1 MPRFL
6 ITIPSRLLYHIP
18 KWHVQ
23 YSQKAFSALSNV
35 PFRIMKQH
43 VPCIGKGI
51 YCGLLCKKLVFNALH
66 LHSIIRVYGHS
77 LLFYS
82 SHAILSDFTR
92 YKHSFSHDNIAWI
105 CICSSGY
112 DGWITSSFFCSSSAI
127 LFPHGVT
134 LLTVKTRRLRSS
146 ASP

>member
-51 YCGLLCKKLVFNALH
+51 YCGLLCKKLVFNVLH
-66 LHSIIRVYGHS
+66 LHSIICVYGHS
-77 LLFYS
+77 LLFSS

-105 CICSSGY
+105 CICSSGF
-112 DGWITSSFFCSSSAI
+112 DVWITSSIFCSYSAV

>member
-1 MPRFL
+1 MIRIFLHLTRHYIGLLALPMPRFL

-51 YCGLLCKKLVFNALH
+51 YCSPLCKNVDIQRITFVPYNACIRTQSAVFQ
-66 LHSIIRVYGHS
+66 
-77 LLFYS
+77 
-82 SHAILSDFTR
+82 FTR
-92 YKHSFSHDNIAWI
+92 HSQ
-105 CICSSGY
+105 
-112 DGWITSSFFCSSSAI
+112 
-127 LFPHGVT
+127 
-134 LLTVKTRRLRSS
+134 
-146 ASP
+146 